1 MPEQPQPNPPAR
13 PEVEAGIHTL
23 SQLLREAHHLG
34 PEAQEQLAQLMDELG
49 SALGSGTISSAEL
62 AHLRSSTARLV
73 EALHQRHDER
83 TVESARDRMEEA
95 VIAAETKAPV
105 VAGVARRLLDTLAS
119 LGI

>member
-13 PEVEAGIHTL
+13 PEVEASIHAL

-34 PEAQEQLAQLMDELG
+34 PEAQEQLAQLVDELG

-73 EALHQRHDER
+73 EALHQRRDER
-83 TVESARDRMEEA
+83 TVESARDRLEEA
-95 VIAAETKAPV
+95 VIAAESKAPV
-105 VAGVARRLLDTLAS
+105 VAGVARRLLDALAS